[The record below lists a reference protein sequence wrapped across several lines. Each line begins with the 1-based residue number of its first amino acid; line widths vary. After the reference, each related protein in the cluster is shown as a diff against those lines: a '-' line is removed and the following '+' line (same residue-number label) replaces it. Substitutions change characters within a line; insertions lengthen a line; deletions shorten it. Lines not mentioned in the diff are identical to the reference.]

1 MNKLVDKKSDQIG
14 KDENGDI
21 VLYTTKDIQ
30 RIFKVGITQS
40 YYIMHAH
47 GFPSFKINRTLYVEK
62 SKLEHWIKNSTGR
75 EISV

>member
-1 MNKLVDKKSDQIG
+1 MEDKSIIDNN
-14 KDENGDI
+14 EI

-30 RIFKVGITQS
+30 RIFKVGVSQS

-62 SKLEHWIKNSTGR
+62 SKLEHWIKSSTGR
-75 EISV
+75 EIML